1 MQEDDRREG
10 AITLRAGQISQQGC
24 ALRLRNNFSLFSS
37 LAYSK
42 RAELYGRAF
51 EVNPFVGIS
60 RVSSER
66 DAEKS
71 DEAQKKSRGFH

>member
-1 MQEDDRREG
+1 
-10 AITLRAGQISQQGC
+10 
-24 ALRLRNNFSLFSS
+24 LRNNFSLFSS

-42 RAELYGRAF
+42 RAELDGRAF
-51 EVNPFVGIS
+51 EVNSFVGIG

>member
-1 MQEDDRREG
+1 M
-10 AITLRAGQISQQGC
+10 
-24 ALRLRNNFSLFSS
+24 RLRNNFSLFSS

-42 RAELYGRAF
+42 RAELDGRAF